1 MITQSRP
8 FDTVQLKVR
17 SSASGVGR
25 AAATAKSVFRS
36 IYKHAGSQRLSLAST
51 ACLIASI
58 VFDFGQVV
66 SAICVIGL
74 LGSFVLDSLLD
85 KLNKIQQNQ
94 EVLIAKQQSLSRKIN
109 RPGYGRR
116 RREPKTVTPDGEE
129 VTD

>member
-1 MITQSRP
+1 MTAQSRI
-8 FDTVQLKVR
+8 FNTVQPRAKTI
-17 SSASGVGR
+17 ASGVVR

-51 ACLIASI
+51 TCLIASI
-58 VFDFGQVV
+58 VFDLGQVV

-74 LGSFVLDSLLD
+74 LGSFALDSLLG
-85 KLNKIQQNQ
+85 KLNKVLRNQ
-94 EVLIAKQQSLSRKIN
+94 EILIAKQQSLSRKIS

-116 RREPKTVTPDGEE
+116 RREPKIVTPDGEE